1 MAISAPPPTDVE
13 IDDGVIEEARRRQRR
28 RRGAAAILAA
38 TAIAAAA
45 LIVALSG
52 GGGTGS
58 ASASRSAE
66 QGRAGLT
73 QAGAARP
80 CLNGQAVSPGLRA
93 HFAVFRQVRTA
104 DLSTASAMTVANP
117 HVAALLQLN
126 LSCTQ
131 LVRSGSGPVWIVPG
145 RRGAC
150 VMSGQTAATIA
161 PRPGQNLTGCSMTE
175 GVLQNGEVVRGGQ
188 SDGPTI
194 LFGLVPDG
202 NTSVTLTFATGI
214 HRRVAVVDNVLRV
227 TVPAGPVTV
236 AFRDAAGTP
245 WSHRY
250 QG

>member
-1 MAISAPPPTDVE
+1 MDVE

-28 RRGAAAILAA
+28 RLGVAAVLA
-38 TAIAAAA
+38 TTMIAAAA
-45 LIVALSG
+45 LIFALGG

-58 ASASRSAE
+58 ASASRSAK
-66 QGRAGLT
+66 QGRAGST
-73 QAGAARP
+73 QAGAARQ
-80 CLNGQAVSPGLRA
+80 CLNGQAVSPRLKA
-93 HFAVFRQVRTA
+93 HFAVFRRVGTA
-104 DLSTASAMTVANP
+104 DLSAASAETVANP
-117 HVAALLQLN
+117 HVVAFLQLN

-150 VMSGQTAATIA
+150 VMSGQAAATIA
-161 PRPGQNLTGCSMTE
+161 PRPGQNITGCGMTD

-202 NTSVTLTFATGI
+202 NTSVTLTFATGTR
-214 HRRVAVVDNVLRV
+214 RRVAVVDNIVRAA
-227 TVPAGPVTV
+227 VPAGAVTV
-236 AFRDAAGTP
+236 AFRDAAGAP